1 MFCDE
6 LKLKVIAGNGGN
18 GAVSFRREKFIP
30 RGGPDGGNGGRG
42 GDIII
47 IANQNLSTLSHLAN
61 RKMYKAESGEKGK
74 GRNMT
79 GGNAEDLIL
88 EVPIGTIIYN
98 SDKTKTLA
106 DLSNINDRV
115 IIAKGG
121 KGGLGNLNFVSST
134 NQVPRFAENGEP
146 GEEKEIL
153 MELKLVAD
161 VGLIGLPSVGK
172 STLISV
178 ISNAK
183 PKIAA
188 YHFTTLIPNLG
199 VVNMTQFGGSNEES
213 FVVADIPGLIEGAS
227 EGKGLGHKFLRHVSR
242 TKVLVHIIDCTLDN
256 PNQDYKAIN
265 KELKKF
271 DQSACAQSELKGE
284 PNVSEA
290 NTVNLAK
297 LKQIIVLN
305 KIDTIDKE
313 TLDNKLKELKKITKK
328 SIIFPISCMSREGIK
343 PLMFEI
349 LKEVKA
355 LKQKARIARISENK
369 PIIPILRPHIQKVK
383 YSIDKIETSEEH
395 KIFHV
400 SGKRIEQLI
409 VMTEISNPEGLE
421 RIYHYL
427 NRMGIQK
434 AVERRGAGFGDII
447 RIKGK
452 NIPYRRA

>member
-6 LKLKVIAGNGGN
+6 LKLKIIAGNGGN

-30 RGGPDGGNGGRG
+30 KGGPDGGNGGRG

-47 IANQNLSTLSHLAN
+47 KANQNLSTLSHLAN
-61 RKMYKAESGEKGK
+61 SKMYKAESGTNGR

-79 GGNAEDLIL
+79 GKNAEDLTL
-88 EVPIGTIIYN
+88 EVPVGTIIYN
-98 SDKTKTLA
+98 IDKTKILA
-106 DLSNINDRV
+106 DLSNIDNQT

-161 VGLIGLPSVGK
+161 VGLIGFPSVGK

-178 ISNAK
+178 ISNAR
-183 PKIAA
+183 PKIAD
-188 YHFTTLIPNLG
+188 YPFTTLIPNLG
-199 VVNMTQFGGSNEES
+199 VVNMSQFGGSKEES

-227 EGKGLGHKFLRHVSR
+227 EGKGLGHKFLRHISR
-242 TKVLVHIIDCTLDN
+242 TKVLVHIIDCTLE
-256 PNQDYKAIN
+256 NQNQNYKALN
-265 KELKKF
+265 QELKKF
-271 DQSACAQSELKGE
+271 DPE
-284 PNVSEA
+284 
-290 NTVNLAK
+290 LAK

-305 KIDTIDKE
+305 KIDTIDQE
-313 TLDNKLKELKKITKK
+313 NLDKKLKEVKKITKK
-328 SIIFPISCMSREGIK
+328 SQIFPISCMNRQGIK
-343 PLMFEI
+343 PLMFAI
-349 LKEVKA
+349 FKEVKA
-355 LKQKARIARISENK
+355 LELKEKIARISAIK
-369 PIIPILRPHIQKVK
+369 PAIPVLRPHIEKVK
-383 YSIDKIETSEEH
+383 YSIDKIETAEDH

-400 SGKRIEQLI
+400 SGKRIEQLV

-421 RIYHYL
+421 RIYHYF

-434 AVERRGAGFGDII
+434 AVERKGAGFGDII
-447 RIKGK
+447 KIKGK
-452 NIPYRRA
+452 YIPYRK

>member
-6 LKLKVIAGNGGN
+6 LKLKIIAGNGGN

-30 RGGPDGGNGGRG
+30 RGGPDGGDGGRG
-42 GDIII
+42 GNIII
-47 IANQNLSTLSHLAN
+47 KANPNLNTLSHLAN
-61 RKMYKAESGEKGK
+61 RKMYKAESGENGK

-79 GGNAEDLIL
+79 GKNAEDLIL
-88 EVPIGTIIYN
+88 EVPVGTIIYMA
-98 SDKTKTLA
+98 DKTKILA
-106 DLSNINDRV
+106 DLSNINDQT
-115 IIAKGG
+115 IIARGG
-121 KGGLGNLNFVSST
+121 KGGFGNLNFVSST

-178 ISNAK
+178 ISNAR

-188 YHFTTLIPNLG
+188 YPFTTLIPNLG
-199 VVNMTQFGGSNEES
+199 VVNMSQFGGSKEES

-242 TKVLVHIIDCTLDN
+242 TKVLAHMIDCTLEN
-256 PNQDYKAIN
+256 ANQDYKTIN

-271 DQSACAQSELKGE
+271 D
-284 PNVSEA
+284 P
-290 NTVNLAK
+290 NLAK

-305 KIDTIDKE
+305 KIDTIDQENLNK
-313 TLDNKLKELKKITKK
+313 KLKELKKITKK
-328 SIIFPISCMSREGIK
+328 SLIFPISCMNRGGIK

-349 LKEVKA
+349 FKEVKA
-355 LKQKARIARISENK
+355 LKQKERIARISEIK
-369 PIIPILRPHIQKVK
+369 PNIPILRPHIQKVK
-383 YSIDKIETSEEH
+383 YSIDKIETAEDH
-395 KIFHV
+395 KIFNV
-400 SGKRIEQLI
+400 SGKRIEQLV
-409 VMTEISNPEGLE
+409 VMTEIKNPEGLE

-434 AVERRGAGFGDII
+434 AVERKGAGFGDII
-447 RIKGK
+447 KIKGK
-452 NIPYRRA
+452 NIPYRKT